1 MDRKVGQEYTM
12 VAFLP
17 DGKKLLWQGEDN
29 GSFALW
35 DSGTGELLRSF
46 RVPKGKTRPVALSPD
61 GKWIASLDVSGK
73 DPPYWG
79 LWDAATGKEFRKLPA
94 PVGSEIGV
102 SNEPVFSPDGKKL
115 ASSGDCDGLIHMW
128 DLETGKDL
136 ALTGEQRAVVCAV
149 GFSSDGR
156 EVLTGCMDG
165 GVRVWDTE
173 TGAGR
178 RRIAVDGDAGV
189 PALGTITFSRDRRTA
204 LATGFG
210 RDADIWDIS
219 SGNRRASLCGFGY
232 PAWDATFAPDGKML
246 ATLGEGLEGVQLW
259 DADAGKKTALISV
272 GGVEDA
278 QLAFSPDGKTLA
290 VERRSSSM
298 DGAWYLEMA
307 LWDVTLGKRIRQWPP
322 RPGFVP
328 CELLFAPDGR
338 SVLRSQIRELNRFDP
353 ASGKEQ
359 PALRVPEDAS
369 ADERLSCQAY
379 SPDGRTLAAGTDR
392 GDVYLWE
399 ASTTKLRG
407 VLKGHHN
414 GVVCLDFSPD
424 GARLIS
430 GGQDTTAL
438 VWNLTGLKDDKEPK
452 KLTPERLS
460 ALWDDLADADAG
472 KAYRAGWRLAS
483 DPEASVPFL
492 RKRLRPAEVDADAV
506 ARALAA
512 LDSDDFDEREA
523 ASRRLAKLGDL
534 AGPALR
540 TALEGKPSDE
550 ARRRMEELVR

>member
-29 GSFALW
+29 DSFALGHR
-35 DSGTGELLRSF
+35 DRRTLRSF

-73 DPPYWG
+73 RSALTGAWR
-79 LWDAATGKEFRKLPA
+79 DAATGKEFRKLPA

-102 SNEPVFSPDGKKL
+102 SKEPVFSPDGKKL

-219 SGNRRASLCGFGY
+219 SGNRRVLPCVDLDTRLGT
-232 PAWDATFAPDGKML
+232 PRLLQTGKCWRPWER
-246 ATLGEGLEGVQLW
+246 GW
-259 DADAGKKTALISV
+259 R
-272 GGVEDA
+272 
-278 QLAFSPDGKTLA
+278 AFNYGMRTP
-290 VERRSSSM
+290 
-298 DGAWYLEMA
+298 
-307 LWDVTLGKRIRQWPP
+307 GKR
-322 RPGFVP
+322 
-328 CELLFAPDGR
+328 
-338 SVLRSQIRELNRFDP
+338 
-353 ASGKEQ
+353 
-359 PALRVPEDAS
+359 
-369 ADERLSCQAY
+369 
-379 SPDGRTLAAGTDR
+379 
-392 GDVYLWE
+392 
-399 ASTTKLRG
+399 
-407 VLKGHHN
+407 
-414 GVVCLDFSPD
+414 
-424 GARLIS
+424 
-430 GGQDTTAL
+430 
-438 VWNLTGLKDDKEPK
+438 
-452 KLTPERLS
+452 
-460 ALWDDLADADAG
+460 
-472 KAYRAGWRLAS
+472 
-483 DPEASVPFL
+483 
-492 RKRLRPAEVDADAV
+492 
-506 ARALAA
+506 
-512 LDSDDFDEREA
+512 
-523 ASRRLAKLGDL
+523 RR
-534 AGPALR
+534 
-540 TALEGKPSDE
+540 
-550 ARRRMEELVR
+550 